1 MFRNFKR
8 RGALVGLVVTGA
20 VAIGAQAADH
30 LDPSTTFDQ
39 DPANA
44 GDPADI
50 ADVFAWHTAE
60 GNLVLA
66 LTFAGPVPTT
76 EFSGDRDVLYGVHVD
91 GADSDFLADADL
103 WFRFG
108 QDADGRW
115 GIQAEGVP
123 GTPGPVVGAVGSVTD
138 LGGARLFAGVRDDP
152 FFFDLVGFRST
163 VMSGDLMFGS
173 LTDSNNVA
181 PDAFAGAN
189 VSAIVV
195 EFPVRG
201 LPGDGPYRVWATT
214 GRI

>member
-1 MFRNFKR
+1 
-8 RGALVGLVVTGA
+8 
-20 VAIGAQAADH
+20 VA
-30 LDPSTTFDQ
+30 P
-39 DPANA
+39 PA
-44 GDPADI
+44 G
-50 ADVFAWHTAE
+50 
-60 GNLVLA
+60 A